1 MVYSLIHIEGARIMI
16 EIDLLLAKLNLALLP
31 CLNLVAT
38 TYKDYDYHW

>member
-1 MVYSLIHIEGARIMI
+1 MVCSLIHIEGVRIMI
-16 EIDLLLAKLNLALLP
+16 GIDLLMAKLILALLP